1 MLAFAKMM
9 GITVVKAAITMVV
22 FELVKKV
29 FEPEQ
34 KKPIKLAKEEGKVE

>member
-1 MLAFAKMM
+1 MLEFGKMI
-9 GITVVKAAITMVV
+9 GLTVIKAAITMIV
-22 FELVKKV
+22 FQLVKKV